1 LKRDGKIGETWEG
14 YLDIVDGESLSAR
27 QRAVFDEENNIR
39 RDSYQHQ
46 ATKSDT
52 SPSEEAQRAGERN
65 IAQAA
70 PGEYIKDRSGRW
82 ERKK

>member
-1 LKRDGKIGETWEG
+1 M
-14 YLDIVDGESLSAR
+14 
-27 QRAVFDEENNIR
+27 FDEENNIR